1 MTKDE
6 VINYV
11 IDKQLIPKLATTF
24 SSLLGGNKDDF
35 IQEMY
40 MILLTEIPDSKLIKL
55 YEDKHLDFYILSIA
69 RNQVVN
75 DKSTFNRMYNRKINT
90 IPIEDYIT
98 EQDEDNESI

>member
-6 VINYV
+6 VIKYV

-55 YEDKHLDFYILSIA
+55 YEDKHLDYYILSIA

-75 DKSTFNRMYNRKINT
+75 DKSTFNRIYNYNRKINT

-98 EQDEDNESI
+98 DEDNESI